1 MENPFLLTN
10 KTILVTGLD
19 NEVGRTVASHCA
31 NLGAHLVLVHNDE
44 TELDQLIAQLP
55 QNDHVRVVGNMY
67 DLETLDDIVRNI
79 PSVDGWSNN
88 IVQSATILIKSISPK
103 TMRSLEDA
111 NVHIPVLLM
120 QKLVK
125 GKKLNNPSSVVLT
138 SSVSGVYTVHFA
150 DSLNALVH
158 GAINGFAKGA
168 ALDLARL
175 GIRVNTLNM
184 GVVECSDTFAD
195 SILSEEELNEKRN
208 YFPLKRFGSPQD
220 VANATAYFL
229 SYASSWITGV
239 HLPVDGGYTLL

>member
-19 NEVGRTVASHCA
+19 NEVGRTVAMHCA
-31 NLGAHLVLVHNDE
+31 NMSGRLVLIHHDE
-44 TELDQLIAQLP
+44 DVLDQLLAQVP
-55 QNDHVRVVGNMY
+55 NGNHERIVGNLY
-67 DLETLDDIVRNI
+67 DIETLDDIVRNI

-88 IVQSATILIKSISPK
+88 IMQSATILTKSISQK
-103 TMRSLEDA
+103 TMKTLEDV
-111 NVHIPVLLM
+111 NVHIPVLLL

-229 SYASSWITGV
+229 SDASSWITGV
-239 HLPVDGGYTLL
+239 HIPVDGGYTLL